1 MPRIL
6 LCKVYAVGGKGRTGI
21 GRQKDR
27 DPEAREEGQG
37 EAREDEH
44 TRGRAGPGSRSREG
58 EHGGRVASQIAPH
71 RARAGRRAEAW
82 RWRREDEGMLKAN
95 LMHVVRP
102 G

>member
-6 LCKVYAVGGKGRTGI
+6 LCKVYAVGGKGRTETG
-21 GRQKDR
+21 GQKAR

-37 EAREDEH
+37 ETSEDEH
-44 TRGRAGPGSRSREG
+44 TRGRAGPGSGSREG
-58 EHGGRVASQIAPH
+58 EQGGRVASQIAPH
-71 RARAGRRAEAW
+71 RARAGRRAKAW
-82 RWRREDEGMLKAN
+82 RWRQEDRGMLNAD